1 MVKNLPANAGD
12 ITDVDSIPV
21 LGRLPRGGHDNP
33 LQHSCLENPMD
44 REAWWAIVHRVT
56 KSQTQLK
63 LLNSHT
69 SSKPTSC
76 CSFTQLCP
84 TLHPHR
90 LQQARL
96 LCPSLSPGVCSN
108 SCPLSQCCHPTIS
121 SRPSPP
127 AFNHLC
133 HALLLLPSTFPS
145 IRVFSNELAFHIRWP
160 KYWSSSMF
168 FQ

>member
-121 SRPSPP
+121 SSVTP
-127 AFNHLC
+127 
-133 HALLLLPSTFPS
+133 
-145 IRVFSNELAFHIRWP
+145 FSSCLQPFLASGSF
-160 KYWSSSMF
+160 
-168 FQ
+168 

>member
-12 ITDVDSIPV
+12 ITDMDSIPV
-21 LGRLPRGGHDNP
+21 LGRFPRGRHDNP

-44 REAWWAIVHRVT
+44 REAWWALVHRVT

-76 CSFTQLCP
+76 CSVTKLCP
-84 TLHPHR
+84 TLQPHR

-96 LCPSLSPGVCSN
+96 LCPSLSPGACSN
-108 SCPLSQCCHPTIS
+108 SCPLSWCCPPTIS
-121 SRPSPP
+121 SSVTPFSSCLQPFLASGSFQMSWLFTSDGQNIGVSP
-127 AFNHLC
+127 C
-133 HALLLLPSTFPS
+133 S
-145 IRVFSNELAFHIRWP
+145 SNE
-160 KYWSSSMF
+160 
-168 FQ
+168 